1 MYPPREIAH
10 IFCRVRDDRT
20 DRSLLGSSMGR
31 HFSKIGRNKEKMS
44 EKVGKKGGSP
54 SSRLRRGQW
63 GGGRRKGEGG
73 GGEKRE
79 NGLSKRGSFEDNAWQ
94 R

>member
-63 GGGRRKGEGG
+63 GREGG
-73 GGEKRE
+73 GGRVKGEEER
-79 NGLSKRGSFEDNAWQ
+79 NGRTV
-94 R
+94 